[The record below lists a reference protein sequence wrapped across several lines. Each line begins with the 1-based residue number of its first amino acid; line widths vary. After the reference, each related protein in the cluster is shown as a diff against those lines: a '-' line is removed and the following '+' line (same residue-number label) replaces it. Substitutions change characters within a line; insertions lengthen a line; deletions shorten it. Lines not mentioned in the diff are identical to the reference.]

1 MDVIILAVYLIEA
14 GIYALTAFVLLK
26 KHSVFPDFSI
36 GYHTKAAV
44 KSKEKWDYA
53 NRTAG
58 VVSGVFAGVILAAA
72 LLLMA
77 FRAGESA
84 AILCLLAVS
93 VIAVGGVLLIPTRLL
108 KKKFG

>member
-1 MDVIILAVYLIEA
+1 MDIVILAVYLIEA
-14 GIYALTAFVLLK
+14 GIYALTAFIMFK
-26 KHSVFPDFSI
+26 KHSEFPDFSI
-36 GYHTKAAV
+36 GYHMKAAI

-84 AILCLLAVS
+84 AILCLFAVS
-93 VIAVGGVLLIPTRLL
+93 LIAISGVLLIPLQLL
-108 KKKFG
+108 KRKFG